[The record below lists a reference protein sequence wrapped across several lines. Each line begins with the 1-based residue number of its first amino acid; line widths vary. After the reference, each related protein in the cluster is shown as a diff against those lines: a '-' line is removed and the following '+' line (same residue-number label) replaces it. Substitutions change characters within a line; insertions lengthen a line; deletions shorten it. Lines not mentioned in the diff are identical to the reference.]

1 MTTQYYHHDFDN
13 VEDYLH
19 HRSPWLMVDSI
30 DGIASTSIDTQK
42 SITGHEPFFP
52 AHFPGAPVVPGSM
65 LQEMATQS
73 AGILLAARFNPM
85 SEFNTHDPQANE
97 FALGVLVRMKDS
109 RFRGFV
115 RPGDALQIHVDLH
128 AQIDHVFEFLGKV
141 RQGDQTVLTTRF
153 QLANIRTSLLVPEN
167 PESLETVSA

>member
-1 MTTQYYHHDFDN
+1 MITEYFQHDLAS

-19 HRSPWLMVDSI
+19 HRSPWLMVDAI
-30 DGIASTSIDTQK
+30 DEIRPASVTTRK
-42 SITGHEPFFP
+42 TVTGEEPFFP

-85 SEFNTHDPQANE
+85 QHFDTHDPQANE
-97 FALGVLVRMKDS
+97 YALGVLVRTKDS

-115 RPGDALQIHVDLH
+115 RPGARLQIHVDLQ
-128 AQIDHVFEFLGKV
+128 AQVDHVFEFFG
-141 RQGDQTVLTTRF
+141 RIFEDGHTVLKTRF
-153 QLANIRTSLLVPEN
+153 QLANIRSELLVPDEAH
-167 PESLETVSA
+167 PVHA